1 MQSTHYVIITLSGY
15 LSMDTP
21 YDNQEGDGGFF
32 LVSKPKSKGEDRL
45 PLQVII
51 ACQYQTEI

>member
-1 MQSTHYVIITLSGY
+1 
-15 LSMDTP
+15 MDTH

-51 ACQYQTEI
+51 AYQYQTEI